1 MLVAVVDFFEHL
13 PPHLIKYFLKKIWR
27 KYISDLFF
35 SRRMYGALCV
45 CAVIF
50 LLRFFITW
58 MGIIPFGVFAALVI
72 FFLVDYLLL
81 FVSSR
86 GMFAARS
93 HADRFS
99 NGDENPVRINIES
112 FYAFDAYTEV
122 IDEIPHQFQ
131 RRDILFKVTVGPQS
145 AKIIQ
150 YNLRPVKRGAYEFG
164 RTNLFVKTILG
175 LVKRRFRFN
184 EVRVVPVYPS
194 YLQMRKYQLMA
205 IHNRLSEA
213 GIKKMR
219 RIGHS
224 MEFEQIKEY
233 VRGDDYRTVNWKAT
247 ARKGQLMVN
256 HFTDEKSQQIYCV
269 IDKGRTM
276 KMPFEG
282 LSLLDYAIN
291 ASLVLTNVALL
302 KQDKA
307 GLITFSE
314 KLGTVLM
321 ADKKA
326 TQMQAVL
333 ETLYNQKT
341 RYLESDF
348 ERLYAHIRTRIT
360 QRSLVILFTNFES
373 MTGLQR
379 QLPYLRKIAQNH
391 LLLVV
396 FFENTEL
403 RDLTGSATDNVE
415 SVYIKTIAEKFAFE
429 KKMIVKELQQYGILS
444 ILTPPRDVTVNTL
457 NKYLELKARQAI

>member
-1 MLVAVVDFFEHL
+1 MKNFR
-13 PPHLIKYFLKKIWR
+13 R
-27 KYISDLFF
+27 KYIGDLFL
-35 SRRMYGALCV
+35 SRRLYALLCV
-45 CAVIF
+45 CAVVF
-50 LLRFFITW
+50 LLRFFLPWI
-58 MGIIPFGVFAALVI
+58 GYIPYFFFGAVSFI
-72 FFLVDYLLL
+72 FLADYAVL
-81 FVSSR
+81 FFNAR
-86 GMFAARS
+86 GMMAKRS
-93 HADRFS
+93 HAERFS
-99 NGDENPVRINIES
+99 NGDENPVRIDLEN
-112 FYAFDAYTEV
+112 FYDFAVHTEIV
-122 IDEIPHQFQ
+122 DEIPHQFQ
-131 RRDILFKVTVGPQS
+131 KRDILFETDLS
-145 AKIIQ
+145 ARTAKIIQ
-150 YNLRPVKRGAYEFG
+150 YNLRPVKRGSYEFG
-164 RTNLFVKTILG
+164 TINVYVSSSIG
-175 LVKRRFRFN
+175 LIKRRFRFP
-184 EVRVVPVYPS
+184 EQKQVPVYPS
-194 YLQMRKYQLMA
+194 YIQMRKYQLMA

-213 GIKKMR
+213 GVKKMR

-233 VRGDDYRTVNWKAT
+233 VWGDDYRTVNWKAT

-256 HFTDEKSQQIYCV
+256 HFTDEKSQQVYCI

-314 KLGTVLM
+314 QLGTVLM

-333 ETLYNQKT
+333 EVLYNQKT
-341 RYLESDF
+341 RYLESDY

-360 QRSLVILFTNFES
+360 QRSLLVLFTNFES

-403 RDLTGSATDNVE
+403 RDLTGSSTNNVE
-415 SVYIKTIAEKFAFE
+415 SVYIKTVAEKFAFE
-429 KKMIVKELQQYGILS
+429 KKLIVKELQKYGILS
-444 ILTPPRDVTVNTL
+444 ILTPPQNVTVNTL

>member
-1 MLVAVVDFFEHL
+1 LKQFWK
-13 PPHLIKYFLKKIWR
+13 KYLG
-27 KYISDLFF
+27 DLFF
-35 SRRMYGALCV
+35 SRRIYAALCV
-45 CAVIF
+45 CAVLF
-50 LLRFFITW
+50 LLRFFIGW
-58 MGIIPFGVFAALVI
+58 LGIIPIAAAGALAVFVLADYFLLFVAGKGVFAT
-72 FFLVDYLLL
+72 
-81 FVSSR
+81 
-86 GMFAARS
+86 RS
-93 HADRFS
+93 HAERFS
-99 NGDENPVRINIES
+99 NGDENPVRIDLES
-112 FYAFDAYTEV
+112 YYDIGISAEV
-122 IDEIPHQFQ
+122 VDEIPHQFQ
-131 RRDILFKVTVGPQS
+131 RRDVLFKTILAPRT

-150 YNLRPVKRGAYEFG
+150 YQLRPVKRGAYSFG
-164 RTNLFVKTILG
+164 RIHVYTCTALG
-175 LVKRRFRFN
+175 LVKRRFSFN
-184 EVRVVPVYPS
+184 EPKDVPVYPS
-194 YLQMRKYQLMA
+194 YIQMRKYQLMA
-205 IHNRLSEA
+205 IHNRLSET

-233 VRGDDYRTVNWKAT
+233 VWGDDYRTVNWKAT

-307 GLITFSE
+307 GLVTFSE
-314 KLGTVLM
+314 QLGTVLM

-326 TQMQAVL
+326 TQMQSVL
-333 ETLYNQKT
+333 EVLYNQKT

-360 QRSLVILFTNFES
+360 QRSLVVLFTNFES

-379 QLPYLRKIAQNH
+379 QLPYLRKIAQHH

-403 RDLTGSATDNVE
+403 RDLTHVRASGAE
-415 SVYIKTIAEKFAFE
+415 AVYTKIVAEKFAFE
-429 KKMIVKELQQYGILS
+429 KKLIVKELQQYGILS
-444 ILTPPRDVTVNTL
+444 ILTPPQNVTVNTL